1 MFKHKKEKET
11 EIENGI
17 LTVSVIDVVE
27 ESNDTESIEE
37 SNEESNETEII
48 VDVHL
53 EDVECEDAI
62 DIVEPAEEIVPS
74 EIAIETVVNEQ
85 NKKISENFSSNSS
98 KFKSPDIYKCKIC
111 DYATKR
117 KGYFNDHKT
126 TSHNWC
132 FICYSSYTSQDDL
145 KKHFKKSHSKALGCL
160 EIKLGKAP
168 R

>member
-1 MFKHKKEKET
+1 M
-11 EIENGI
+11 
-17 LTVSVIDVVE
+17 
-27 ESNDTESIEE
+27 
-37 SNEESNETEII
+37 
-48 VDVHL
+48 
-53 EDVECEDAI
+53 ECGDAI
-62 DIVEPAEEIVPS
+62 VKVDPAEEIVIS
-74 EIAIETVVNEQ
+74 KIAIETVVNEPVEQ
-85 NKKISENFSSNSS
+85 NKKISENFSSSSS
-98 KFKSPDIYKCKIC
+98 KVKSPDIYKCKIC

-160 EIKLGKAP
+160 EGKIGKAP

>member
-1 MFKHKKEKET
+1 M
-11 EIENGI
+11 I
-17 LTVSVIDVVE
+17 LFRVGSGRVGSGRLGMDDGNSDNRANSVQPKLKLGL
-27 ESNDTESIEE
+27 S
-37 SNEESNETEII
+37 
-48 VDVHL
+48 L
-53 EDVECEDAI
+53 A
-62 DIVEPAEEIVPS
+62 
-74 EIAIETVVNEQ
+74 
-85 NKKISENFSSNSS
+85 ISETFSSNSS
-98 KFKSPDIYKCKIC
+98 KVKSSNILRCKKC

-160 EIKLGKAP
+160 EGKIGKAH